1 MKMIHEPSKQSLPAF
16 IKLFK
21 NSSDQKDN
29 SRHKRERSKAAIQQ
43 VQRRKLKKQSKHVW
57 MDFNPSRK
65 YFYI

>member
-1 MKMIHEPSKQSLPAF
+1 MIHEPSKQSLPAF

-43 VQRRKLKKQSKHVW
+43 VQQRKLKKQYKHV
-57 MDFNPSRK
+57 
-65 YFYI
+65 

>member
-1 MKMIHEPSKQSLPAF
+1 MRMIHEPSKQSLSEF

-43 VQRRKLKKQSKHVW
+43 VQQRKLKKQ
-57 MDFNPSRK
+57 
-65 YFYI
+65 